1 MATLIGAVVGPFAF
15 SLVLAGALFAAWRAY
30 RQPYLAYW
38 AAYWGAYLCVW
49 PTVGL
54 EYLLWSRRT
63 SATVVLIDSAGNT
76 AAFLARALF
85 VLGTLSYLGR
95 RMPSRRGLLLLAAA
109 LAALIVG
116 NAVMQVWVPRG
127 VAPAWAA
134 IPFRTYA
141 AGGIALT
148 VLAVVVLRAATGTQ
162 AAPRMLLG
170 GAIAAAAISD
180 WWDVFLEA
188 STGATSLYSDVT
200 MQISALGT
208 QVCDA
213 LFAAGM
219 LMAIIGTER
228 DRAERASEEL
238 RRRDEQLRRAQRLEA
253 VGQLAGGLAHDF
265 NNLLT
270 AITANLFFVR
280 ERLPGGDPALEDLDA
295 AAEAAGRAAKLTRQL
310 LTFARRQVVEPR
322 LVDLNESV
330 ASLDRML
337 APLLGGRIERCLK
350 LAPGLWPVR
359 IDPGQL
365 EQLIINLVLN
375 ARDAMPGGGS
385 ITVET
390 ANLTIG
396 AEPRP
401 VDARDVPEGRWVTL
415 AVQDTGQGMDEATQA
430 RIFEPFFTTKPPG
443 YGTGLGLATVHGITL
458 QAGGRVGVRSAPGG
472 GARFAVY
479 LPAEAGVPVPVRE
492 PPQAGGRGTE
502 TVLLVED
509 DAAVRA
515 VSARALAAHGYRVV
529 EAPDGRQAL
538 RIAEEEPGVALVITD
553 VVMPVMD
560 GWELAR
566 ALENRHPRLP
576 VLMVSGYAPRP
587 EALEGLQGSPP
598 LLVKPFTPEQLAA
611 RVREMLDVARNR
623 AEVTAAGA
631 ES

>member
-1 MATLIGAVVGPFAF
+1 MATLVGAVVGPFAF

-30 RQPYLAYW
+30 RQPYLRYW

-49 PTVGL
+49 PAVGL
-54 EYLLWSRRT
+54 EYLLGSSRT
-63 SATVVLIDSAGNT
+63 VASVVLADGAANT
-76 AAFLARALF
+76 AAFIARALF
-85 VLGTLSYLGR
+85 ALGTLSYLGR
-95 RMPSRRGLLLLAAA
+95 RLPSRRGLMA
-109 LAALIVG
+109 LAGGIAVLVAG
-116 NAVMQVWVPRG
+116 NAAMQVAVPRG
-127 VAPAWAA
+127 IVPAWAA

-141 AGGIALT
+141 AGGIVLT
-148 VLAVVVLRAATGTQ
+148 VLAVVVLKAASGTQ

-170 GAIAAAAISD
+170 GAIAAAAVSD
-180 WWDVFLEA
+180 WWDLLLEA
-188 STGATSLYSDVT
+188 STGASSLNSDVT
-200 MQISALGT
+200 LQISALGT

-270 AITANLFFVR
+270 AVTANLFFVR

-330 ASLDRML
+330 TTLDRML
-337 APLLGGRIERCLK
+337 VPLLGGRIDRRLK

-365 EQLIINLVLN
+365 EQLVINLVLN

-385 ITVET
+385 IAIET
-390 ANLTIG
+390 ANATIG

-401 VDARDVPEGRWVTL
+401 AEARDLPEGRWVML
-415 AVQDTGQGMDEATQA
+415 AVEDTGHGMDEATQA
-430 RIFEPFFTTKPPG
+430 RVFEPFFTTKPPG
-443 YGTGLGLATVHGITL
+443 HGTGLGLATVHGIAL

-479 LPAEAGVPVPVRE
+479 LPAEAGVPVPALE
-492 PPQAGGRGTE
+492 PPHAEGKGTE

-509 DAAVRA
+509 DAAVRS
-515 VSARALAAHGYRVV
+515 VSARVLAAHGYRVL
-529 EAPDGRQAL
+529 EAADGRQAL
-538 RIAEEEPGVALVITD
+538 RIADEEPAIAMVITD
-553 VVMPVMD
+553 VVMPAMD

-566 ALENRHPRLP
+566 ALEDRHPRLP

-587 EALEGLQGSPP
+587 EAGEGLRGRPP

-611 RVREMLDVARNR
+611 RVREMLD
-623 AEVTAAGA
+623 AAGDRPVA
-631 ES
+631 TVTGTRS

>member
-38 AAYWGAYLCVW
+38 AGYWGAYLCVW
-49 PTVGL
+49 SAVGV
-54 EYLLWSRRT
+54 EYLLGSSRT
-63 SATVVLIDSAGNT
+63 TATVVLTDAAGNT
-76 AAFLARALF
+76 AAFIARSLF

-95 RMPSRRGLLLLAAA
+95 RLPSRRGLAVLAAV
-109 LAALIVG
+109 IVFLVAG
-116 NAVMQVWVPRG
+116 SAFMQVAAPRG
-127 VAPAWAA
+127 TVPPWAA
-134 IPFRTYA
+134 IPFRTYF
-141 AGGIALT
+141 AGGLALT
-148 VLAVVVLRAATGTQ
+148 LLAAVVLTAATGTQ

-170 GAIAAAAISD
+170 GAIGAAAISD
-180 WWDVFLEA
+180 WWDVLIEA
-188 STGATSLYSDVT
+188 SAGAPTLNSDVT
-200 MQISALGT
+200 IQISALGT

-228 DRAERASEEL
+228 DRAERAAEEL
-238 RRRDEQLRRAQRLEA
+238 RRRDDQLRRAQRLEA

-280 ERLPGGDPALEDLDA
+280 DRLPAGDPALEDVDA

-322 LVDLNESV
+322 LVDLNEGV

-337 APLLGGRIERCLK
+337 LSLLGGLIERRLK

-365 EQLIINLVLN
+365 EQLFINLVLN

-385 ITVET
+385 ITIET
-390 ANLTIG
+390 ANVIIG

-401 VDARDVPEGRWVTL
+401 VEARDVPEGRWVML
-415 AVQDTGQGMDEATQA
+415 AVEDTGHGMDEATQA
-430 RIFEPFFTTKPPG
+430 RAFEPFFTTKPPG
-443 YGTGLGLATVHGITL
+443 HGTGLGLATVHGITL
-458 QAGGRVGVRSAPGG
+458 QAGGRVGVCSAPGG
-472 GARFAVY
+472 GARFAIY
-479 LPAEAGVPVPVRE
+479 LPAEAGVPVAVSE
-492 PPQAGGRGTE
+492 PAQVARRGTE
-502 TVLLVED
+502 TILLVED

-529 EAPDGRQAL
+529 EAPDGWQAL
-538 RIAEEEPGVALVITD
+538 RIADEEPAIALVISD

-566 ALENRHPRLP
+566 ALEDRHPRLP

-587 EALEGLQGSPP
+587 EAGEGLRGRPA
-598 LLVKPFTPEQLAA
+598 LLAKPFTPEQLAA
-611 RVREMLDVARNR
+611 RVREMLDG
-623 AEVTAAGA
+623 AGA
-631 ES
+631 RPADTAVATRN